1 MDCNS
6 DDLSRHH
13 YINLLIKSQ
22 QMNKIGQI
30 LILGKGIAGLCC
42 AKLLAQQG
50 WDVQLWG
57 AESKTRQILVLNE
70 ITCWLLRDIFQDHVG
85 TYLRTSHQLNQRN
98 IIWDH
103 KVSKTTVAQPSIVI
117 NNAEFTRQLLES
129 LIEDPSLSIKQS
141 SNFDINEISNRAVEF
156 DWVLDATG
164 RNSCLAK
171 QFGAVTRHFGTR
183 CILSTEVPLVS
194 SNDPHN
200 FWIEAIRDGWFFL
213 APLNSQVA
221 LLQLMLPSRP
231 QQSTAVMNRLLQET
245 NYIQKE
251 ISAPNISTPP
261 VVLDAFPQILDPF
274 FGITP
279 VGLRWLAIGSAAFA
293 VDPIS
298 GDGVGYAIR
307 SAILA
312 ASVVSGIISGLPREQ
327 CLQHYN
333 QRLYSAFLTHL
344 KACLNYYEPKFESLA
359 WRPEINLM
367 KHLLNKSSSRK
378 LAQAKYTYKLNHF
391 QLVEN

>member
-1 MDCNS
+1 
-6 DDLSRHH
+6 
-13 YINLLIKSQ
+13 
-22 QMNKIGQI
+22 MNKIGQV

-70 ITCWLLRDIFQDHVG
+70 ITCWLLQDIFQDHVG

-98 IIWDH
+98 IIWDN
-103 KVSKTTVAQPSIVI
+103 KASRTTVAHPSIVI
-117 NNAEFTRQLLES
+117 NNAEFTRHLLES
-129 LIEDPSLSIKQS
+129 LIQDPSLSIKQS
-141 SNFDINEISNRAVEF
+141 SNFDISEISNRAVEF

-171 QFGAVTRHFGTR
+171 QFGAVTKHFGTR
-183 CILSTEVPLVS
+183 CILSTEVPLVRI
-194 SNDPHN
+194 NDPHN

-231 QQSTAVMNRLLQET
+231 QQSTAVIKKFLQNT

-251 ISAPNISTPP
+251 ISSPKITTPP
-261 VVLDAFPQILDPF
+261 VVLDAFPQILHPF

-298 GDGVGYAIR
+298 GDGIGYAIR

-312 ASVVSGIISGLPREQ
+312 ASVVSSIASGLSLEQ

-344 KACLNYYEPKFESLA
+344 KACLKYYDSKFSSLA
-359 WRPEINLM
+359 WLDEINLM
-367 KHLLNKSSSRK
+367 KNVLNLSSSRK
-378 LAQAKYTYKLNHF
+378 LTQANYIYRLDHF
-391 QLVEN
+391 HLINN